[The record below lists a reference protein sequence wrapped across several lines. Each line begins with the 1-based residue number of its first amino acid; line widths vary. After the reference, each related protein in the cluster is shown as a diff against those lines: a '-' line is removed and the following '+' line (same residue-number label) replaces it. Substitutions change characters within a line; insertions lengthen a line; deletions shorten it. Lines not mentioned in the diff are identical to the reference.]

1 VARDADAGAACT
13 RYSRIA
19 HSPRHHARYR
29 SPLQREYTTS
39 ASEAFSS
46 PLKKKE
52 YRPPEPR
59 SKLRYGMVTPQTLTE
74 AGYSYGEG
82 APAALKFDPATT
94 SIARMPTVSEAVPMP
109 ATTTARAAMA
119 EPVAYTAKAAELAAK
134 GDATLLHSAF
144 APAAGG
150 AGSLRV
156 DRGKRSLGITGEVLR
171 IGADPKSSTDAQRAW
186 IQYRDPGIHAYRNV
200 SARVGWRPGGVG
212 GQQWQGS
219 WLPHGVLLVR
229 SHTHTPANPTP
240 PPSGSLAL
248 CVAAAHDKLVRR
260 VLHVAAHQRRCQ

>member
-1 VARDADAGAACT
+1 MAARIWHRHPLSTLRALP
-13 RYSRIA
+13 
-19 HSPRHHARYR
+19 SPA
-29 SPLQREYTTS
+29 LQREYATS
-39 ASEAFSS
+39 ASEDFSS

-94 SIARMPTVSEAVPMP
+94 SIARMPTASEAVPMP

-134 GDATLLHSAF
+134 GDATLLHTAF

-200 SARVGWRPGGVG
+200 SANGLRRQR
-212 GQQWQGS
+212 QQS
-219 WLPHGVLLVR
+219 VVVP
-229 SHTHTPANPTP
+229 
-240 PPSGSLAL
+240 
-248 CVAAAHDKLVRR
+248 AAANRSAPCIDHHHLP
-260 VLHVAAHQRRCQ
+260 LL